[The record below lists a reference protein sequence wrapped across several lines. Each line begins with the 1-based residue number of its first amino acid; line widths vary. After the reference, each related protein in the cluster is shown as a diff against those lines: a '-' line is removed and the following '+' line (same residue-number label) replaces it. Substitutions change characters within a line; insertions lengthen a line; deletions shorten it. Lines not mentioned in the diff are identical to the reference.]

1 MKGKIQANEE
11 KSIAQIRM
19 KEKNKRKEYGR
30 ELKTE
35 KEGSKTRKR
44 GKVKMKC

>member
-11 KSIAQIRM
+11 KRIAQIRL
-19 KEKNKRKEYGR
+19 KEKNKRKEYER

-35 KEGSKTRKR
+35 KKR
-44 GKVKMKC
+44 

>member
-11 KSIAQIRM
+11 KRIVQIRM

-30 ELKTE
+30 ELKPE
-35 KEGSKTRKR
+35 KNGSKTRKR

>member
-1 MKGKIQANEE
+1 
-11 KSIAQIRM
+11 M

-35 KEGSKTRKR
+35 KEGSKTRKS
-44 GKVKMKC
+44 GKVKMKCQKRKQYYYCKE